1 MTTNTE
7 RLKQFFEQVKT
18 LTFWQR
24 LFRWSQFRSLSYE
37 AYEEFKTLLSEAAR
51 SIQELDTAKTDI
63 SILRN
68 DNEHLRKSQS
78 ELENEVGNLRKEV
91 SENLRKISELT
102 SLVAMKD
109 EAVRQAE
116 SKIKGLEITVAT
128 AQERINNV
136 TQENSQLK
144 QENTIFK
151 QTEDDRKANYEKA
164 MATLNSIREKIEAD
178 RKKEIEDRQ
187 QEEIERLNKMK
198 ATWVNHQEN
207 VKNQIK
213 KICDRNTIEYVDI
226 VPFKGNP
233 DNAIKVCDEF
243 IIFDA
248 KSPSSDDL
256 SNFPTYIKLQTE
268 SVKKYIKEENVKKDI
283 FLVIPSNTVGVI
295 DRFSYNM
302 ADYTVYVVTLDALEP
317 IILSLKKLEGY
328 EFPVEQLSP
337 EDRDNICR
345 VIGKYAHV
353 TKRRIQI
360 DQFFDRQ
367 FLEVLSKSEA
377 DLPRDI
383 QEKVNEYERSE
394 KLNPPQ
400 EKRAKLISSTELE
413 TDSKRIRKEAEAKA
427 ISFPASVQQ
436 GIRSLP
442 LYSDES
448 SNEEKEEE

>member
-1 MTTNTE
+1 MATNTE
-7 RLKQFFEQVKT
+7 RLSQFFEQVKT

-51 SIQELDTAKTDI
+51 SIQELEKAKTDI
-63 SILRN
+63 SVLKN
-68 DNEHLRKSQS
+68 DNEHIRKSQS
-78 ELENEVGNLRKEV
+78 ALENEVSNLR
-91 SENLRKISELT
+91 R
-102 SLVAMKD
+102 
-109 EAVRQAE
+109 
-116 SKIKGLEITVAT
+116 
-128 AQERINNV
+128 
-136 TQENSQLK
+136 ENSQLK
-144 QENTIFK
+144 EENTIFK
-151 QTEDDRKANYEKA
+151 QTENDRKTKYEKDV
-164 MATLNSIREKIEAD
+164 ATLKAISERIQAD
-178 RKKEIEDRQ
+178 RDKEIADRQ
-187 QEEIERLNKMK
+187 KEEIERLNKMK
-198 ATWVNHQEN
+198 ETWVNHQED

-213 KICDRNTIEYVDI
+213 IICDRNTIEYIDM

-248 KSPSSDDL
+248 KSPASDDL
-256 SNFPTYIKLQTE
+256 ANFPNYIKLQTE
-268 SVKKYIKEENVKKDI
+268 SVKKYIKEENVRKDI
-283 FLVIPSNTVGVI
+283 FLVIPSNTVDVI
-295 DRFSYNM
+295 DRFSHNM

-317 IILSLKKLEGY
+317 IILSLKKLEEY
-328 EFPVEQLSP
+328 EFVEQLSP

-345 VIGKYAHV
+345 VIGKFAHV

-360 DQFFDRQ
+360 DQFFERQ
-367 FLEVLSKSEA
+367 FLEVLSKCEA

-383 QEKVNEYERSE
+383 LGKVIEYERSE

-413 TDSKRIRKEAEAKA
+413 TDSKSIRKEAEAKA

-448 SNEEKEEE
+448 SDEEKE